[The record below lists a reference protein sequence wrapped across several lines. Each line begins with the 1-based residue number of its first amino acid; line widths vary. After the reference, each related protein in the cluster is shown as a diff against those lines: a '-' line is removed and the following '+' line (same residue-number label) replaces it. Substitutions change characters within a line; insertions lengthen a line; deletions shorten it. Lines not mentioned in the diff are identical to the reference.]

1 MRKLTMKQK
10 RFADEYLISG
20 NAKQAAI
27 KAGYSRKSSYSIGE
41 ENLRKPELLSYIE
54 ERLQDIE
61 SESIAKQ
68 EEILKYLTSV
78 MRGEQKEA
86 LLIGMGDG
94 VQEITYIEVSAKER
108 IRAAELLGKRYRL
121 WVEKQEINTT
131 VHVNPILENIL
142 EQLQEPDEE
151 ITEDDL

>member
-1 MRKLTMKQK
+1 MKQK

-86 LLIGMGDG
+86 ILIGMGDG

-121 WVEKQEINTT
+121 WVEKQEINAT

>member
-54 ERLQDIE
+54 ERLQYIE

-86 LLIGMGDG
+86 ILIGMGDG

>member
-86 LLIGMGDG
+86 ILIGMGDG

-121 WVEKQEINTT
+121 WVEKQEINAT

>member
-1 MRKLTMKQK
+1 MRKLTMKQR

-86 LLIGMGDG
+86 ILIGMGDG

>member
-86 LLIGMGDG
+86 ILIGMGDG

-108 IRAAELLGKRYRL
+108 IRAAELLGK
-121 WVEKQEINTT
+121 
-131 VHVNPILENIL
+131 
-142 EQLQEPDEE
+142 
-151 ITEDDL
+151 

>member
-54 ERLQDIE
+54 ERLQYIE

-86 LLIGMGDG
+86 ILIGMGDG

-108 IRAAELLGKRYRL
+108 IRAAALLGKRYRL